1 MRILPIFTGFNDP
14 YALGLLGEEQQPGP
28 VLTLLRT
35 QSFDRVVLLS
45 ILNVAGLGVEL
56 FGEKGLK
63 DVIEDLNASVFA
75 RRTA

>member
-1 MRILPIFTGFNDP
+1 MPTFTGFNDP
-14 YALGLLGEEQQPGP
+14 YAIDHLGEEQQPGP

-35 QSFDRVVLLS
+35 QSFDRVLVLS
-45 ILNVAGLGVEL
+45 ILNAAGLGVEL